1 MDVRILKQHEILPA
15 LHLIWEVFAEDV
27 APAYTPEGVAHF
39 QEFIKYDNI
48 SDMYQK
54 GEITFFGA
62 FEGTKLCGTM
72 AVKSVGHICLFY
84 VRKDCQG
91 KGIGRMLFQA
101 VYNYCAQKL
110 GVSKITVNA
119 APGAVPK
126 YAHMGMQAIGEEQQV
141 NGIRYV
147 PMEMQVIPGLMQPVK
162 EKSKAPVIIVTAVC
176 IAMVLVLIIAGVA
189 IGRKVR
195 HMLREQDLYT
205 QPYDHKDRDHDYDDH
220 HDYDY
225 FGDDGAG
232 QNSTDAGELTGID
245 AIPQKIADGLSYDLE
260 EDAYT
265 YQDDKKQTT
274 LIEFNVNY
282 PVISGLKDAK
292 AEEKVNE
299 ALKNC
304 ALQTVDKIYD
314 NPSDEM
320 KERVLSSSQP
330 ALVSYVKYKVTY
342 ASEDLL
348 SVAFEDYSYQGGA
361 EYSNQDLRT
370 CNISLK
376 DGRVYEV
383 KDIIRLDDAFLAEWA
398 DIMRDEADND
408 AFLSELDKDA
418 MKKTLEGDSLDGV
431 YEVNFFLDADGIEIG
446 YNLNYKEG
454 DANNLGYIWVT
465 APFDYDEI
473 AEFRTDSDFW
483 TGL

>member
-1 MDVRILKQHEILPA
+1 MDVRILQQHEILPA
-15 LHLIWEVFAEDV
+15 LHLVWEVFVEDV
-27 APAYTPEGVAHF
+27 APAYTPEGVARF
-39 QEFIKYDNI
+39 REFIKYDNI
-48 SDMYQK
+48 RDMYQK
-54 GEITFFGA
+54 GKITFFGA
-62 FEGTKLCGTM
+62 FEGTKLCGAM

-101 VYNYCAQKL
+101 DYNYCAQKL

-126 YAHMGMQAIGEEQQV
+126 YVHMGMHTIGEEQQV

-147 PMEMQVIPGLMQPVK
+147 PMEMQVIQGLMQPVK

-189 IGRKVR
+189 VGRKVR
-195 HMLREQDLYT
+195 HTLREQDLYT

-225 FGDDGAG
+225 FGDGGAG

-245 AIPQKIADGLSYDLE
+245 AIPEKIEDGLSYDLE

-274 LIEFNVNY
+274 MIDFNVNY

-348 SVAFEDYSYQGGA
+348 SVAFEDYSYQGGD
-361 EYSNQDLRT
+361 EYSDQDLRT

-376 DGRVYEV
+376 DGKVYEV
-383 KDIIRLDDAFLAEWA
+383 KDIVRLDDAFLAEWA

-408 AFLSELDKDA
+408 DFLSELDKDT

-431 YEVNFFLDADGIEIG
+431 YEANFFLDADGIEIG

-454 DANNLGYIWVT
+454 DVNNLGYIWVT
-465 APFDYDEI
+465 APFDYEEI
-473 AEFRTDSDFW
+473 AEFRTDNYFW

>member
-1 MDVRILKQHEILPA
+1 M
-15 LHLIWEVFAEDV
+15 
-27 APAYTPEGVAHF
+27 
-39 QEFIKYDNI
+39 
-48 SDMYQK
+48 
-54 GEITFFGA
+54 
-62 FEGTKLCGTM
+62 
-72 AVKSVGHICLFY
+72 
-84 VRKDCQG
+84 
-91 KGIGRMLFQA
+91 
-101 VYNYCAQKL
+101 
-110 GVSKITVNA
+110 
-119 APGAVPK
+119 
-126 YAHMGMQAIGEEQQV
+126 
-141 NGIRYV
+141 
-147 PMEMQVIPGLMQPVK
+147 
-162 EKSKAPVIIVTAVC
+162 
-176 IAMVLVLIIAGVA
+176 
-189 IGRKVR
+189 
-195 HMLREQDLYT
+195 
-205 QPYDHKDRDHDYDDH
+205 
-220 HDYDY
+220 
-225 FGDDGAG
+225 
-232 QNSTDAGELTGID
+232 TGID
-245 AIPQKIADGLSYDLE
+245 AIPQKIADGLSYDLK

-265 YQDDKKQTT
+265 YQDDKKQTKM
-274 LIEFNVNY
+274 IDFNVNY

-292 AEEKVNE
+292 AEKKVNE

-330 ALVSYVKYKVTY
+330 ALVSYVKYKVAY

-361 EYSNQDLRT
+361 EYSDQDLRT

-376 DGRVYEV
+376 DGKVYEV
-383 KDIIRLDDAFLAEWA
+383 KDIVRLDDAFLAEWA
-398 DIMRDEADND
+398 DTMRDEADND

-418 MKKTLEGDSLDGV
+418 MKKTLEGDSMDGV
-431 YEVNFFLDADGIEIG
+431 YEANFFLDADGIEIG